1 MLLNNKIQSFA
12 ELGRQLGLVANQTA
26 DLSNENL
33 SEINRLMTESVY
45 YNAWFTPE
53 NVRFCL
59 QSWAQ
64 ALSEKNL
71 RCWLERYNFPEVEKP
86 KNIGL
91 TLAGNIPMVGFH
103 DVLCVL
109 LSGHRFTAKCSSSDN
124 RLLPTVMKL
133 LCEIDE
139 QFIESISFTD
149 DLLRHADAFI
159 ATGSN
164 NSAHYFDFYFQKYPH
179 IIRRNR
185 NSVAILTGNE
195 TREQLEFLGDDIFR
209 YFGLGCRNVSK
220 LFVPKNYDFQQLIT
234 AFLEWK
240 WVELHHKYKNNYD
253 YNKAIFLINGD
264 DFIDAGY
271 FMLKPSEAL
280 SSPISTIFYETYV
293 SLDEV
298 AAKIKQ
304 AEEQIQCVVA
314 PPSPPKGGEIAPRR
328 VAVGFGQVQ
337 NPQLW
342 DYADGVDTMRFLMRL

>member
-1 MLLNNKIQSFA
+1 M
-12 ELGRQLGLVANQTA
+12 
-26 DLSNENL
+26 
-33 SEINRLMTESVY
+33 
-45 YNAWFTPE
+45 WFTPE

-64 ALSEKNL
+64 ALSEEHL
-71 RCWLERYNFPEVEKP
+71 RRWLERYRFPEVETQ

-103 DVLCVL
+103 DILCVL
-109 LSGHRFTAKCSSSDN
+109 LSGHRFTAKCASSDN

-149 DLLRHADAFI
+149 DLPRHADAFI

-164 NSAHYFDFYFQKYPH
+164 NSGHYFDFYFQKHPH

-195 TREQLEFLGDDIFR
+195 TKEQLQQLGDDIFR

-220 LFVPKNYDFQQLIT
+220 LFVPKDYDFSRLIE
-234 AFLEWK
+234 ALSEWNWIK
-240 WVELHHKYKNNYD
+240 LHRKYKNNYD

-264 DFIDAGY
+264 DAIDAGF
-271 FMLKPSEAL
+271 FMLKRSEAL
-280 SSPISTIFYETYV
+280 SSPISTLFYEPYA

-298 AAKIKQ
+298 AAKVKQ
-304 AEEQIQCVVA
+304 TENQIQCVVSGTDISSSI
-314 PPSPPKGGEIAPRR
+314 P
-328 VAVGFGQVQ
+328 FGQAQ
-337 NPQLW
+337 SPQLW
-342 DYADGVDTMRFLMRL
+342 DYADGVDTMEFLLQL

>member
-1 MLLNNKIQSFA
+1 MLLNKKIHSFA

-26 DLSNENL
+26 DFSNENL
-33 SEINRLMTESVY
+33 SEISRLLTESVY

-53 NVRFCL
+53 NVQFCL

-64 ALSEKNL
+64 ALSEKHL
-71 RCWLERYNFPEVEKP
+71 RCWLERYNFPAVEKQ

-103 DVLCVL
+103 DALCVL

-133 LCEIDE
+133 LCEIDG
-139 QFIESISFTD
+139 QFAESISFTD
-149 DLLRHADAFI
+149 GLLRHADAFI

-164 NSAHYFDFYFQKYPH
+164 NSGTYFDFYFQKFPH

-185 NSVAILTGNE
+185 NSVAVLTGNE
-195 TREQLEFLGDDIFR
+195 TKEQLQFLGCDIFR

-220 LFVPKNYDFQQLIT
+220 IFVPENYDFLHLVE
-234 AFLEWK
+234 AFSEWN
-240 WVELHHKYKNNYD
+240 WVALHHKYKNNYD

-264 DFIDAGY
+264 AFIDAGY
-271 FMLKPSEAL
+271 FMLKCSESL
-280 SSPISTIFYETYV
+280 SSPISTLFYETYA

-304 AEEQIQCVVA
+304 TENQIQCVVA
-314 PPSPPKGGEIAPRR
+314 PKLPAFGEVEGGLIP
-328 VAVGFGQVQ
+328 FGQAQ
-337 NPQLW
+337 TPQLW
-342 DYADGVDTMRFLMRL
+342 DYADGVDTMEFLTKL